1 MRNLYFDIKF
11 VFFKLLM
18 LWILYLKI
26 MKLILLLY
34 EIVIH
39 FKNIKYY
46 YWRNYITIDIMVLN
60 KNVLWQYN

>member
-34 EIVIH
+34 EFVIH
-39 FKNIKYY
+39 FKNIRYY
-46 YWRNYITIDIMVLN
+46 YWWNYITIDVTILN
-60 KNVLWQYN
+60 QNIPR